1 MNDQRQWNSTTLTL
15 ASFSK
20 TFILSHIPIEVTM
33 NSIQQYP
40 AGLAGPIGTK
50 YRNHPQDY
58 HRN

>member
-1 MNDQRQWNSTTLTL
+1 LT
-15 ASFSK
+15 SFSK
-20 TFILSHIPIEVTM
+20 TFLLSHIPIEVTM

-50 YRNHPQDY
+50 YRNHPQNY